1 MEKNLLKWKQ
11 QNEQTIPFTQRVEV
25 SLAVLISVIFARFS
39 CLHVNSYFF
48 RKPDK
53 DCLPACLFVCEF
65 SLSLPSHMYDF
76 QQINTNAAYTHHTQ
90 LLYYSIWGS
99 SLYYSCIFFVFVFFD
114 RFVMNM
120 NKQRASF
127 LMRIFAT
134 TTISIVR
141 WSFFSCNS
149 HCAIA
154 YYIDID
160 IDLCLCVG
168 FRVCSS
174 LSNSIQ
180 CESFATMEPSHAYFV
195 SILLL
200 CFNSIVM

>member
-48 RKPDK
+48 RKHDK

-65 SLSLPSHMYDF
+65 SLSLPPHMYDF

-141 WSFFSCNS
+141 WSFFP
-149 HCAIA
+149 AIH
-154 YYIDID
+154 I
-160 IDLCLCVG
+160 VQ
-168 FRVCSS
+168 S
-174 LSNSIQ
+174 LIILI
-180 CESFATMEPSHAYFV
+180 
-195 SILLL
+195 SILICVSVSAFVCVLL
-200 CFNSIVM
+200 SPIQFSVRALQQWNQAMRTLYPFYFCVLIQL